1 MIAAVSVVTATSPA
15 ELLAL
20 SGQRYGQPWLA
31 LAEVNRILDDAACG
45 GEVTAVAHLVRG
57 WLYHELDRSAE
68 AVDELRHAMDRARA
82 LGCDDVEAR
91 ATAIL
96 AISRLQVGDAVSAK
110 SDLDRAMALAPRSA
124 RGSVTLLAALFA
136 QRTGRHDEALA
147 SYAAAY
153 PLLEA
158 VRDRAS
164 IGGLHLNRGVL
175 YAYRDDLALARH
187 EFECAESIADAEDLA
202 LLSAMA
208 AHNLGFTEGRRGH
221 LPEALAALD
230 RAFARYDRLGQ
241 VLRQLAVFHTDRAEV
256 LLLAGLA
263 IDARAAAE
271 TAVDS
276 LSERGNIADLTEA
289 RLVLARAYLATGE
302 LVEAKRQATAAAR
315 GFRATRRPTWAA
327 LAIYIGL
334 HADLDLLDPELQPPA
349 RLLERCDRIA
359 AMLLRDGWPV
369 EARDVRTWAARLA
382 FERGDL
388 DRGRVELAAAHAINV
403 RGAGGHRARLCYADA
418 LALVSDGDITGAYR
432 ALRRG
437 ISEIHRL
444 GSRTGATEVRVEAVR
459 FAVELAQLGVDLALR
474 SGRANHVLGWAER
487 QRATT
492 LHFPRVPPPEESDL
506 TLELAKMRQ
515 ELAARVV
522 DGGARRTHLDRAAAS
537 ATEQSIREQSMRLR
551 STTERPS
558 TLSIAAVRSM
568 LHGRTLI
575 EFVESAGVLHAVVVT
590 AKSTRL
596 EALGPIDVATNA
608 KDFLLFGLRRLA
620 LTAHARAKSALVSV
634 QRAAGELDS
643 VLFGGLNLADGPVII
658 VPTGRL
664 HGIPWLALASL
675 QGRDVVVAPSA
686 ATWLRA
692 EGIVTRPRERLLFVA
707 GPTLPGAV
715 AEVAKLAEQYGDAIV
730 LTGEQA
736 TVAGALVEIERADLV
751 QIAAHGRFRA
761 DSPMFSHLQLWDGP
775 LTLYDLERL
784 RSAPEVVVLSACE
797 AASVRVYTGDE
808 LLGTAT
814 ALLALGVRTIVA
826 PVLPVP
832 DDITGAL
839 MVAMH
844 GWLRAGAPPAEA
856 LRHAGAELRAIGG
869 PHEIVTASSFITI
882 GAS

>member
-1 MIAAVSVVTATSPA
+1 MNVALRVSPA
-15 ELLAL
+15 HLLAL
-20 SGQRYGQPWLA
+20 AAQRHGEPTRA
-31 LAEVNRILDDAACG
+31 LAEVDAIISG
-45 GEVTAVAHLVRG
+45 GEADNEVRSLAHWVRG
-57 WLYHELDRSAE
+57 LALHELDQTAQ
-68 AVDELRHAMDRARA
+68 AVADFCTAIALATEHGADDPQARARA
-82 LGCDDVEAR
+82 NLAIALLQLGQPEQAR
-91 ATAIL
+91 AELDTAL
-96 AISRLQVGDAVSAK
+96 AIAPASAIG
-110 SDLDRAMALAPRSA
+110 L
-124 RGSVTLLAALFA
+124 VTYLAALFE

-147 SYAAAY
+147 LYEAAL

-158 VRDRAS
+158 ASDRAS
-164 IGGLHLNRGVL
+164 VGGLHLNRGVL
-175 YAYRDDLALARH
+175 YAYRDELGKARQEYALAERTASD
-187 EFECAESIADAEDLA
+187 EGMLI
-202 LLSAMA
+202 LSAMA
-208 AHNLGFTEGRRGH
+208 AHNLGFAEGRRGR
-221 LPEALAALD
+221 LADALLALD
-230 RAFARYDRLGQ
+230 RARVRYEQLEATP
-241 VLRQLAVFHTDRAEV
+241 RQLPVLYTDRAEV

-276 LSERGNIADLTEA
+276 LSEGGNIADLTEA
-289 RLVLARAYLATGE
+289 RLVLARAYLATGD

-334 HADLDLLDPELQPPA
+334 HADLDLLDPQLRPPA
-349 RLLERCDRIA
+349 RLVERCDRIA
-359 AMLLRDGWPV
+359 AMLVRDGWPV

-382 FERGDL
+382 FERGDV
-388 DRGRVELAAAHAINV
+388 DRGHVELAAAHAINV
-403 RGAGGHRARLCYADA
+403 RGAGGHRARLWYADA
-418 LALVSDGDITGAYR
+418 LARVSEGDVAGAYR

-437 ISEIHRL
+437 ITEIHRL
-444 GSRTGATEVRVEAVR
+444 GSRTGATEVRVETVR

-474 SGRANHVLGWAER
+474 SGRATQVLGWAER

-492 LHFPRVPPPEESDL
+492 LHFARVPPPEDSLL
-506 TLELAKMRQ
+506 TVELAKMRL
-515 ELAARVV
+515 ELWARGV
-522 DGGARRTHLDRAAAS
+522 DGGARRITGRTESAAN
-537 ATEQSIREQSMRLR
+537 EQSIREQSMRLR
-551 STTERPS
+551 SAAERLP
-558 TLSIAAVRSM
+558 TLSVTVLRSM
-568 LHGRTLI
+568 LQDRTLI

-590 AKSTRL
+590 ATSTRL

-620 LTAHARAKSALVSV
+620 LTGHARVPSALASV
-634 QRAAGELDS
+634 QRAAGELDQI
-643 VLFGGLNLADGPVII
+643 LFGRLSIADGPVII

-664 HGIPWLALASL
+664 HGIPWLALTSL
-675 QGRDVVVAPSA
+675 ATRDVVVAPSA

-692 EGIVTRPRERLLFVA
+692 ESIVRRPRRGMLFVS
-707 GPTLPGAV
+707 GPGLPGAV
-715 AEVAKLAEQYGDAIV
+715 VEVSKLAEQYRDAVV
-730 LTGEQA
+730 LSGEDA
-736 TVAGALVEIERADLV
+736 TVAGALAEIERADLV

-784 RSAPEVVVLSACE
+784 RAAPEVVVLSACE

-832 DDITGAL
+832 DDVTGTL

-856 LRHAGAELRAIGG
+856 LRQAGAELRASGG

>member
-1 MIAAVSVVTATSPA
+1 MNVALHVSPTDLIA
-15 ELLAL
+15 LAA
-20 SGQRYGQPWLA
+20 QRHGDPVRA
-31 LAEVNRILDDAACG
+31 LAEADWIAFADAI
-45 GEVTAVAHLVRG
+45 EVGDEVRSLAQWVRG
-57 WLYHELDRSAE
+57 LALHELDQPAA
-68 AVDELRHAMDRARA
+68 AVDAFRIAIDLSIVCGSADAQARARA
-82 LGCDDVEAR
+82 N
-91 ATAIL
+91 L
-96 AISRLQVGDAVSAK
+96 AISLAQLGRPDEAQSELGV
-110 SDLDRAMALAPRSA
+110 ALAIAPPSA
-124 RGSVTLLAALFA
+124 LGLVTSLAALLE
-136 QRTGRHDEALA
+136 QRAGHHDDALRL
-147 SYAAAY
+147 YADAL
-153 PLLEA
+153 PLLEH
-158 VRDRAS
+158 VGDRGS
-164 IGGLHLNRGVL
+164 IGVVHLNRGVL
-175 YAYRDDLALARH
+175 HAYRDQLGKALQDYAR
-187 EFECAESIADAEDLA
+187 AERIAEEEGMA

-208 AHNLGFTEGRRGH
+208 AHNLGFAEGRRGR
-221 LPEALAALD
+221 LADALLALD
-230 RAFARYDRLGQ
+230 RARVRYEQLDAPP
-241 VLRQLAVFHTDRAEV
+241 RQLPVLYTDRAEV
-256 LLLAGLA
+256 LLLAGLT

-271 TAVDS
+271 TAVES
-276 LSERGNIADLTEA
+276 LSEGGNIADLTEA
-289 RLVLARAYLATGE
+289 RLVLARAYLAAGD

-327 LAIYIGL
+327 LAIYVGL
-334 HADLDLLDPELQPPA
+334 HADLGLLDPQLQPPA
-349 RLLERCDRIA
+349 RLIERCDRLA
-359 AMLLRDGWPV
+359 KMLLRDGWPL

-388 DRGRVELAAAHAINV
+388 DRGRVELVAAHAINV

-418 LALVSDGDITGAYR
+418 LALVSDGDVSGAYR

-474 SGRANHVLGWAER
+474 SGRANQVLGWAER

-492 LHFPRVPPPEESDL
+492 LHFPRVLPPEESDL
-506 TLELAKMRQ
+506 TLELARMRR
-515 ELAARVV
+515 ELSVGVV
-522 DGGARRTHLDRAAAS
+522 DGGPRRHSGRAGSS
-537 ATEQSIREQSMRLR
+537 AVEQSIREQSMRLR
-551 STTERPS
+551 STSERLP
-558 TLSIAAVRSM
+558 TLSITAIRST
-568 LHGRTLI
+568 LRGRTLI
-575 EFVESAGVLHAVVVT
+575 EFVESGGVLHAVVVT
-590 AKSTRL
+590 AMGTRL

-620 LTAHARAKSALVSV
+620 LTAHARVPSALASV
-634 QRAAGELDS
+634 QRAAGELDQL
-643 VLFGGLNLADGPVII
+643 LFGRLDVADGPVII

-675 QGRDVVVAPSA
+675 QARDVVVAPSA

-692 EGIVTRPRERLLFVA
+692 ESIGTRPRDRLLFVA

-715 AEVAKLAEQYGDAIV
+715 AEVGKLAKQYGDAVV
-730 LTGEQA
+730 LTGEHA
-736 TVAGALVEIERADLV
+736 TVASALVEIERADLV

-761 DSPMFSHLQLWDGP
+761 DSPMFSNLQLWDGP

-784 RSAPEVVVLSACE
+784 RAAPEVVVLSACE

-832 DDITGAL
+832 DDITGTL

-856 LRHAGAELRAIGG
+856 LRRAGAELRAGGG